1 MIIKLSPVRSD
12 SELTVFKQGD
22 SLTVNGLTVDLSQLP
37 DGATIPADA
46 IGCEWIINQ
55 VDRINGQLTVS
66 LSLPHGP
73 DAPEAARFPADI
85 IDPADGKVALPIPD
99 ALLPSPSK
107 GYAGVDWSQVVTAE
121 DQAQV
126 EVQLKHDSG
135 IAEVA
140 RRRLAADAAIAP
152 LQDAV
157 DLDDASAEE
166 ADRLKAWKRYRIS
179 LSRLPEQ
186 TRWPIEIEWPELP
199 A

>member
-1 MIIKLSPVRSD
+1 M
-12 SELTVFKQGD
+12 
-22 SLTVNGLTVDLSQLP
+22 
-37 DGATIPADA
+37 
-46 IGCEWIINQ
+46 
-55 VDRINGQLTVS
+55 NGQLTVS

-186 TRWPIEIEWPELP
+186 TGWPIEIEWPELP